1 MLPHKGYHGAGKER
15 RPMTSTIRPTDIQ
28 TDDLPEGPLGLPD
41 YQERRMRA
49 MWPDIP
55 AEYRQ
60 SFLAALTQLPPLHPD
75 LIAAA
80 HEAER
85 QGQIVRNQPLR
96 DLIRSW
102 REGTEPDTIEDQ
114 WETLEALMDGLAE
127 HPLTFGN
134 DDT

>member
-1 MLPHKGYHGAGKER
+1 
-15 RPMTSTIRPTDIQ
+15 MTSTIRPTDIQ

-60 SFLAALTQLPPLHPD
+60 SFLNLLTQLPPLHPD

-85 QGQIVRNQPLR
+85 QGQIVRNQPLLE
-96 DLIRSW
+96 LIRSW
-102 REGTEPDTIEDQ
+102 RDEPPDPPE
-114 WETLEALMDGLAE
+114 EEARTLEALQAILGEDEPSYDAPPGS
-127 HPLTFGN
+127 
-134 DDT
+134 